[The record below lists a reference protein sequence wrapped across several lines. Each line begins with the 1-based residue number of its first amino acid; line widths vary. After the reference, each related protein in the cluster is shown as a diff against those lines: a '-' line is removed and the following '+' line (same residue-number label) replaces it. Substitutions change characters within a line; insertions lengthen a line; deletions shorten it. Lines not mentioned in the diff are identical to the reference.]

1 MHESFN
7 FDEVKFTIF
16 FFLWPRLF
24 PYYERVH
31 CQIQGPVGLTPLPP
45 FFAVIL
51 GIELRAFGLQ
61 GKCSTS

>member
-1 MHESFN
+1 
-7 FDEVKFTIF
+7 
-16 FFLWPRLF
+16 LWPGLF